1 MTTTIDAVIPRGV
14 DGRRNGRPRTTTTM
28 GRVLPRQWGRVLLDI
43 DKWLGLFSFT
53 VKLVSKIMS
62 AFCAH
67 TINGHANG
75 GKLPLAAIPAF
86 SNDC

>member
-1 MTTTIDAVIPRGV
+1 
-14 DGRRNGRPRTTTTM
+14 
-28 GRVLPRQWGRVLLDI
+28 LQWQWQWQQLLDI

-67 TINGHANG
+67 TIVGLANG
-75 GKLPLAAIPAF
+75 GKLPLAAIPDSLMTAEIEGM
-86 SNDC
+86 C

>member
-1 MTTTIDAVIPRGV
+1 LLGSHLCHGVIFLIILVLAGLGEAADAMV
-14 DGRRNGRPRTTTTM
+14 
-28 GRVLPRQWGRVLLDI
+28 LDI
-43 DKWLGLFSFT
+43 DKWLCEFSFT
-53 VKLVSKIMS
+53 VKLVSEIMS

-67 TINGHANG
+67 TIDGLANG

>member
-1 MTTTIDAVIPRGV
+1 MVF
-14 DGRRNGRPRTTTTM
+14 
-28 GRVLPRQWGRVLLDI
+28 LLLDI
-43 DKWLGLFSFT
+43 DKWLGVFSFT

-67 TINGHANG
+67 TIDGLANG

>member
-1 MTTTIDAVIPRGV
+1 M
-14 DGRRNGRPRTTTTM
+14 
-28 GRVLPRQWGRVLLDI
+28 LDI
-43 DKWLGLFSFT
+43 NKWLGVFSFT

-62 AFCAH
+62 AFCAY
-67 TINGHANG
+67 TINGLANG

>member
-1 MTTTIDAVIPRGV
+1 M
-14 DGRRNGRPRTTTTM
+14 
-28 GRVLPRQWGRVLLDI
+28 LDI

-53 VKLVSKIMS
+53 VKLVSEIMS
-62 AFCAH
+62 DFCAH
-67 TINGHANG
+67 TIDGLANG

>member
-1 MTTTIDAVIPRGV
+1 V
-14 DGRRNGRPRTTTTM
+14 
-28 GRVLPRQWGRVLLDI
+28 LDI
-43 DKWLGLFSFT
+43 DKWLGVFSFT

-67 TINGHANG
+67 TIDGLANG
-75 GKLPLAAIPAF
+75 GKFPLVAIPAF